1 MTVLPAVGWYT
12 KKESHVLMVVTRKAD
27 LNFLLKYVKSID
39 KDAFLSVSSVTGVYG
54 KGFDTIKNSA
64 IKEGS
69 KEKSVK

>member
-54 KGFDTIKNSA
+54 KGFDTIKNSV

-69 KEKSVK
+69 KEKSGK

>member
-1 MTVLPAVGWYT
+1 MLPAVGWYT

-54 KGFDTIKNSA
+54 KGFDTIKNSV

-69 KEKSVK
+69 KEKSGK